1 MPKRFIFSSF
11 SHPEF
16 IKSRHKVFVCVLFF
30 GVKLESGLTRLNP
43 EYSII
48 DDEFV
53 DF

>member
-1 MPKRFIFSSF
+1 M
-11 SHPEF
+11 
-16 IKSRHKVFVCVLFF
+16 CVFF

-43 EYSII
+43 EYSIV